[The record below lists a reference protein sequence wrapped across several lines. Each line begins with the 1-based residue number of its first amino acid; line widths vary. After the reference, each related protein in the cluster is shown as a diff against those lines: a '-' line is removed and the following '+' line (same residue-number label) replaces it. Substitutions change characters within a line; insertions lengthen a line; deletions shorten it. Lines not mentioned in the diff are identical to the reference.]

1 MSEQLLGEKHP
12 DIAIILNDLAVLY
25 VRMEQP
31 MLALPLY
38 ERYEEYTYCA
48 SL

>member
-31 MLALPLY
+31 MQSLPLY
-38 ERYEEYTYCA
+38 ER
-48 SL
+48 